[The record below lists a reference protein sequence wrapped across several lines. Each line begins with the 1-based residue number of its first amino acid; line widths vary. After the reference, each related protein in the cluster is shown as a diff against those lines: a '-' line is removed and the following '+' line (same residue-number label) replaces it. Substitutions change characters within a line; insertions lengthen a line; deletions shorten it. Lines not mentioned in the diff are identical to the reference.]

1 MLLDMSPVKIII
13 GLYFSN
19 DGTWHYQIQ
28 YIKDKARTRIN
39 TMRKLKFK
47 LDRKSLEII
56 YTAFIRPIL
65 EYGDVVWDNCAQYEK
80 DELEKIQHEASR
92 IATGTTRLISIN
104 NLYNEIKW
112 ENDHK
117 LSLFFKMKNNL
128 TPTYLSSLVPE
139 SVGQTSRYNLRNSND
154 LITINAR
161 TSLYSNS
168 FLPSTVRDWNNLTP
182 AARQVDSLNMFKQF
196 LNRDR
201 EKVPKYFYSGSRR
214 GQLLH
219 TRLRTNCSSLCND
232 LFLKNITESPLCQC
246 GRIENAYHFFFDCP
260 LYARQCIELFT
271 SLSQHHNL
279 KLNLLLFGDALQS
292 DDINSSI
299 FEKVQKYIIDTKRF
313 E

>member
-1 MLLDMSPVKIII
+1 
-13 GLYFSN
+13 
-19 DGTWHYQIQ
+19 
-28 YIKDKARTRIN
+28 
-39 TMRKLKFK
+39 MRKLKFK

-80 DELEKIQHEASR
+80 DELEKIQHEPAR
-92 IATGTTRLISIN
+92 LATGTTRLISIN

-112 ENDHK
+112 DSLQKRRNDHK

-154 LITINAR
+154 LLTINAR

-182 AARQVDSLNMFKQF
+182 EARQVDSLNMFKQF

-201 EKVPKYFYSGSRR
+201 EKVPKYFYGGSRR

-219 TRLRTNCSSLCND
+219 TRLRTNCSSLSND

-260 LYARQCIELFT
+260 LYARQRIELFT
-271 SLSQHHNL
+271 ILSQHHNL
-279 KLNLLLFGDALQS
+279 TLNLLLFGDALQS